1 MLWRWLAGCDLI
13 RAMYKPLELFIGL
26 RYLRAKRRNHF
37 ISFISMISML
47 GIALGVTTLIT
58 VISVMNGFETEL
70 RTRILGA
77 IAHATIQPM
86 DGALMDWRS
95 VIEKVEQHEE
105 VNGAAPFIEEGVWL
119 QGNESSGAFIR
130 GVDPAYETRVSEVDE
145 KMLSGKLADLR
156 AGEYGIIVGIGLAT
170 RLGVGPGDKVT
181 VIAPRLKATPVGA
194 SPLMRRFTVVGA
206 FEFGEF
212 ENDSTL
218 AMINIEDAAR
228 LLRMPQGSTGG
239 VRLHLQDMNR
249 AWRVARDISGD
260 LPGYYVVR
268 DWTQERG
275 NLFRAVKTEKT
286 VMWVI
291 LSLIIAVAA
300 FNIISMLVMVVT
312 DKQSDIAI
320 LKTMGARPAT
330 ILRIFVIQGSF
341 IGVFGTALGVIG
353 GILLAQN
360 IGSVVPFLEQLLGF
374 SLFPS
379 DIYYITELP
388 TELRSADVIK
398 FALMTLVM
406 ALLSTLYPSW
416 RASKTHPAEA
426 LSYE

>member
-1 MLWRWLAGCDLI
+1 
-13 RAMYKPLELFIGL
+13 MYKPLEAFIGL

-37 ISFISMISML
+37 ISFISLISML

-58 VISVMNGFETEL
+58 VLSVMNGFEKEL
-70 RTRILGA
+70 RARILGA
-77 IAHATIQPM
+77 IAHATIQPVNGSM
-86 DGALMDWRS
+86 SDWRS
-95 VIEKVEQHEE
+95 LIEEVENHPQ

-119 QGNESSGAFIR
+119 QGKESSGAFIR
-130 GVDPAYETRVSEVDE
+130 GVDPDYEVRVSEVNE
-145 KMLSGKLADLR
+145 KMLSGELTDLR
-156 AGEYGIIVGIGLAT
+156 PGDYGIILGLGLAT
-170 RLGVGPGDKVT
+170 RLRVGPGDKVT
-181 VIAPRLKATPVGA
+181 VIAPRLKASPVGA
-194 SPLMRRFTVVGA
+194 TPLMRRFTVIGA

-218 AMINIEDAAR
+218 ALVNIEDAAR
-228 LLRMPQGSTGG
+228 LLRMPAGSTGG
-239 VRLHLQDMNR
+239 VRLHLRDMYQS
-249 AWRVARDISGD
+249 WRVAREISEN
-260 LPGYYVVR
+260 LSGYHIVR

-275 NLFRAVKTEKT
+275 NLFQAVKTEKT

-320 LKTMGARPAT
+320 LKTMGTRPGT
-330 ILRIFVIQGSF
+330 ILRIFVIQGSL
-341 IGVFGTALGVIG
+341 IGIIGTGLGVIG

-360 IGSVVPFLEQLLGF
+360 ISLVVPFLERLFGF

-388 TELRSADVIK
+388 SELRSADVIK
-398 FALMTLVM
+398 FALMSLAM
-406 ALLSTLYPSW
+406 SLLSTLYPSW
-416 RASKTHPAEA
+416 RASRTHPAEA

>member
-1 MLWRWLAGCDLI
+1 
-13 RAMYKPLELFIGL
+13 MYKPLEAFIGL
-26 RYLRAKRRNHF
+26 RYVRAKRRNHF
-37 ISFISMISML
+37 ISFISLISML

-58 VISVMNGFETEL
+58 VISVMNGFEKEL
-70 RTRILGA
+70 RARILGA
-77 IAHATIQPM
+77 IAHATIRPLEGPLFDWADVIAQV
-86 DGALMDWRS
+86 GA
-95 VIEKVEQHEE
+95 HPE
-105 VNGAAPFIEEGVWL
+105 VDGAAPFIEEGVWL
-119 QGNESSGAFIR
+119 QGQESSGAFVR
-130 GVDPAYETRVSEVDE
+130 GVDPAYETTVSEVAD
-145 KMLSGKLADLR
+145 KMLSGRLQDLVP
-156 AGEYGIIVGIGLAT
+156 GEYGIILGIGLAS
-170 RLGVGPGDKVT
+170 RLRVGPGDRVT

-212 ENDSTL
+212 ENDSAL
-218 AMINIEDAAR
+218 ALIHLEDAAR
-228 LLRMPQGSTGG
+228 LLRMPPGSAGG
-239 VRLHLQDMNR
+239 VRLHLEDMYR
-249 AWRVARDISGD
+249 AWSVARDISDELTRAGAD
-260 LPGYYVVR
+260 SAAPQYYLVR

-275 NLFRAVKTEKT
+275 NLFQAVRTEKT

-320 LKTMGARPAT
+320 LKTMGALPGT
-330 ILRIFVIQGSF
+330 IMRVFVIQGSV
-341 IGVFGTALGVIG
+341 IGVVGTVLGVIG

-360 IGSVVPFLEQLLGF
+360 IGTVVPFLERLFGF

-388 TELRSADVIK
+388 SDLRSADVIK
-398 FALMTLVM
+398 FALMSLAM
-406 ALLSTLYPSW
+406 SLLSTIYPSW
-416 RASKTHPAEA
+416 RAARTHPAEA

>member
-1 MLWRWLAGCDLI
+1 
-13 RAMYKPLELFIGL
+13 
-26 RYLRAKRRNHF
+26 
-37 ISFISMISML
+37 ML

-58 VISVMNGFETEL
+58 VISVMNGFEKEL

-77 IAHATIQPM
+77 IAHATIQPA
-86 DGALMDWRS
+86 DGSAMEWRS
-95 VIEKVEQHEE
+95 VVEQVEE
-105 VNGAAPFIEEGVWL
+105 HPEVDGAAPYIEEGVWL
-119 QGNESSGAFIR
+119 QGAESSGAFIR
-130 GVDPAYETRVSEVDE
+130 GIDPAFEPRVSEVDQN
-145 KMLSGKLADLR
+145 MLSGALTDLKS
-156 AGEYGIIVGIGLAT
+156 GEYGIILGIGLAS
-170 RLGVGPGDKVT
+170 RLRVGPGDRVT

-218 AMINIEDAAR
+218 AMVHIEDAAR
-228 LLRMPQGSTGG
+228 LLRMPAGTIGG
-239 VRLHLQDMNR
+239 VRLHLKDMYR
-249 AWRVARDISGD
+249 AWQVAREISGTM
-260 LPGYYVVR
+260 PGYYVVR

-275 NLFRAVKTEKT
+275 NLFQAVRTERT

-320 LKTMGARPAT
+320 LKTMGARPGT
-330 ILRIFVIQGSF
+330 VMRIFVIQGSV
-341 IGVFGTALGVIG
+341 IGIIGTLLGVIG

-360 IGSVVPFLEQLLGF
+360 IGSVVPFLESLFGF

-388 TELRSADVIK
+388 SDLRTADVIN
-398 FALMTLVM
+398 FALMSLVM
-406 ALLSTLYPSW
+406 SLLSTIYPSW
-416 RASKTHPAEA
+416 RAARTQPAEA

>member
-1 MLWRWLAGCDLI
+1 
-13 RAMYKPLELFIGL
+13 MYRPLEAFIGL

-37 ISFISMISML
+37 ISFISLISML

-58 VISVMNGFETEL
+58 VISVMNGFEKEL

-77 IAHATIQPM
+77 IAHATIQPV
-86 DGALMDWRS
+86 DGVMMDWRS
-95 VIEKVEQHEE
+95 VVDQAEKHPD

-119 QGNESSGAFIR
+119 QGSESSGALIR
-130 GVDPAYETRVSEVDE
+130 GVQPDYEIRVSEVSE
-145 KMLSGKLADLR
+145 KMLTGKLADLR
-156 AGEYGIIVGIGLAT
+156 PGEYGIILGLGLAS
-170 RLGVGPGDKVT
+170 RLRVGPGDRVT
-181 VIAPRLKATPVGA
+181 VIAPRLKASPVGA

-218 AMINIEDAAR
+218 ALINIEDAAR
-228 LLRMPQGSTGG
+228 LLRMPEGSTSG
-239 VRLHLQDMNR
+239 VRLHLQDMYQ
-249 AWRVARDISGD
+249 AWRVAREISEE
-260 LPGYYVVR
+260 LSGYHIVR

-275 NLFRAVKTEKT
+275 NLFQAVKTEKT

-320 LKTMGARPAT
+320 LKTMGARPGT
-330 ILRIFVIQGSF
+330 ILRIFVIQGSL
-341 IGVFGTALGVIG
+341 IGIIGTSLGVVG

-360 IGSVVPFLEQLLGF
+360 IGLVVPFLERLFGF

-388 TELRSADVIK
+388 SDLNAADVTK
-398 FALMTLVM
+398 FALMSLVM
-406 ALLSTLYPSW
+406 SFLSTLYPSW
-416 RASKTHPAEA
+416 RASRTHPAEA
-426 LSYE
+426 LSYD

>member
-1 MLWRWLAGCDLI
+1 
-13 RAMYKPLELFIGL
+13 MYKPLEAFIGM
-26 RYLRAKRRNHF
+26 RYVRAKRRNHF
-37 ISFISMISML
+37 ISFISMTSIL
-47 GIALGVTTLIT
+47 GIALGLTTLIT
-58 VISVMNGFETEL
+58 VISVMNGFEKEL

-77 IAHATIQPM
+77 IAHATIQPA
-86 DGALMDWRS
+86 DGSPMEWRN
-95 VIEKVEQHEE
+95 VIDQVEKHPE
-105 VNGAAPFIEEGVWL
+105 VNGAAPYIEEGVWL
-119 QGNESSGAFIR
+119 QGIESSGAYIR
-130 GVDPAYETRVSEVDE
+130 GVNPEFEPRVSEVDE
-145 KMLSGKLADLR
+145 KMLTGELSDLKP
-156 AGEYGIIVGIGLAT
+156 GEYGIILGIGLAS
-170 RLGVGPGDKVT
+170 RLRVGPGDRVT

-218 AMINIEDAAR
+218 ALIHIEDAAR
-228 LLRMPQGSTGG
+228 LLRMPPGSIGG
-239 VRLHLQDMNR
+239 VRLHLEDMYR
-249 AWRVARDISGD
+249 AWRVAREISD
-260 LPGYYVVR
+260 TMKGYYIVR

-275 NLFRAVKTEKT
+275 NLFQAVRTERT

-312 DKQSDIAI
+312 DKQADIAI
-320 LKTMGARPAT
+320 LKTMGAMPGT
-330 ILRIFVIQGSF
+330 VMRIFVIQGSV
-341 IGVFGTALGVIG
+341 IGVFGTVLGVIG

-360 IGSVVPFLEQLLGF
+360 VGLVVPFLESLFGF

-388 TELRSADVIK
+388 SDLRTADVIK
-398 FALMTLVM
+398 FALMTLGM
-406 ALLSTLYPSW
+406 ALLSTIYPSW
-416 RASKTHPAEA
+416 RAAKTHPAEA

>member
-1 MLWRWLAGCDLI
+1 
-13 RAMYKPLELFIGL
+13 MYKPLEAFIGL
-26 RYLRAKRRNHF
+26 RYVRAKRRNHF
-37 ISFISMISML
+37 ISFISLTSML

-58 VISVMNGFETEL
+58 VISVMNGFEKEL
-70 RTRILGA
+70 RARILGA
-77 IAHATIQPM
+77 IAHATIQPA
-86 DGALMDWRS
+86 DGSSMEWRS
-95 VIEKVEQHEE
+95 VVDRVEEHPE
-105 VNGAAPFIEEGVWL
+105 VDGAAPYIEEGVWL
-119 QGNESSGAFIR
+119 QGAESSGAFIR
-130 GVDPAYETRVSEVDE
+130 GVNPEFEPRVSEVDE
-145 KMLSGKLADLR
+145 KMLSGALTDLKP
-156 AGEYGIIVGIGLAT
+156 GEYGIILGIGLAS
-170 RLGVGPGDKVT
+170 RLRVGPGDRVT

-218 AMINIEDAAR
+218 ALIHIEDAAK
-228 LLRMPQGSTGG
+228 LLRMPSDAIGG
-239 VRLHLQDMNR
+239 VRLHLQDMYQ
-249 AWRVARDISGD
+249 AWRVAREISGTM
-260 LPGYYVVR
+260 PGYYIVR

-275 NLFRAVKTEKT
+275 NLFQAVRTEKT

-320 LKTMGARPAT
+320 LKTMGARPGT
-330 ILRIFVIQGSF
+330 VMRIFVIQGSV
-341 IGVFGTALGVIG
+341 IGIVGTLLGVIG

-360 IGSVVPFLEQLLGF
+360 IGTVVPYLEQFFGF

-388 TELRSADVIK
+388 SDLQSADVIK
-398 FALMTLVM
+398 FALMSLIM
-406 ALLSTLYPSW
+406 SLLSTLYPSW
-416 RASKTHPAEA
+416 RAARTQPAEA

>member
-1 MLWRWLAGCDLI
+1 
-13 RAMYKPLELFIGL
+13 MYKPLEAFIGL
-26 RYLRAKRRNHF
+26 RYVRAKRRNHF
-37 ISFISMISML
+37 ISFISLTSIL

-58 VISVMNGFETEL
+58 VISVMNGFEKEL
-70 RTRILGA
+70 RSRILGA
-77 IAHATIQPM
+77 ISHATIEPA
-86 DGALMDWRS
+86 DGSSMEWRD
-95 VIEKVEQHEE
+95 VIERVEEHPE
-105 VNGAAPFIEEGVWL
+105 VDGAAPYIEEGVWL
-119 QGNESSGAFIR
+119 QGSESSGALIR
-130 GVDPAYETRVSEVDE
+130 GVDPAFETRVSEVHE
-145 KMLSGKLADLR
+145 KMLSGALTDLES
-156 AGEYGIIVGIGLAT
+156 GEYGIILGIGLAS
-170 RLGVGPGDKVT
+170 RLRVGPGDKVT

-206 FEFGEF
+206 FEFGEY

-218 AMINIEDAAR
+218 ALVHIEDAAR
-228 LLRMPQGSTGG
+228 LLRMQQGSIGG
-239 VRLHLQDMNR
+239 VRLHLQDMDR
-249 AWRVARDISGD
+249 AWRVARDISATM
-260 LPGYYVVR
+260 PGYYTVR

-275 NLFRAVKTEKT
+275 NLFQAVRTEKT

-320 LKTMGARPAT
+320 LKTMGAKPGT
-330 ILRIFVIQGSF
+330 VMRIFVIQGSI
-341 IGVFGTALGVIG
+341 IGVIGTLMGVVG

-360 IGSVVPFLEQLLGF
+360 IGSVVPFLENLVGF

-388 TELRSADVIK
+388 SDLQTSDVIK
-398 FALMTLVM
+398 FALMSLGM
-406 ALLSTLYPSW
+406 SLLSTLYPSW
-416 RASKTHPAEA
+416 RAARTQPAEA

>member
-1 MLWRWLAGCDLI
+1 
-13 RAMYKPLELFIGL
+13 MYTPLEAFIGL
-26 RYLRAKRRNHF
+26 RYVRAKRRNHF
-37 ISFISMISML
+37 ISFISLTSML

-58 VISVMNGFETEL
+58 VISVMNGFEKEL
-70 RTRILGA
+70 RARILGA
-77 IAHATIQPM
+77 IAHATIQPV
-86 DGALMDWRS
+86 DGSLAEWRD
-95 VIEKVEQHEE
+95 VIERVEQHPE
-105 VNGAAPFIEEGVWL
+105 VNGAAPYIEEGVWL
-119 QGNESSGAFIR
+119 QGQESSGAFIR
-130 GVDPAYETRVSEVDE
+130 GIEPEFETRVSEVDQ
-145 KMLSGKLADLR
+145 KMVAGKITDLKP
-156 AGEYGIIVGIGLAT
+156 GEYGIILGIGLAS
-170 RLGVGPGDKVT
+170 RLRVGPGDRVT

-212 ENDSTL
+212 ENDSAL
-218 AMINIEDAAR
+218 ALIHMEDAAR
-228 LLRMPQGSTGG
+228 LLRMPPGDSGG
-239 VRLHLQDMNR
+239 VRLHLKDMYR
-249 AWRVARDISGD
+249 SWSVAREISSD
-260 LPGYYVVR
+260 LSQRDSFREDDGSLPSYYTVR

-275 NLFRAVKTEKT
+275 NLFQAVRTEKT

-320 LKTMGARPAT
+320 LKTMGARSGT
-330 ILRIFVIQGSF
+330 VMRIFVIQGSV
-341 IGVFGTALGVIG
+341 IGVIGTILGVVG

-360 IGSVVPFLEQLLGF
+360 IGSVVPFLEQFFGF

-388 TELRSADVIK
+388 SDLRTADVIK
-398 FALMTLVM
+398 FALMSLAMSLV
-406 ALLSTLYPSW
+406 STIYPSW
-416 RASKTHPAEA
+416 RAARTHPAEA

>member
-1 MLWRWLAGCDLI
+1 
-13 RAMYKPLELFIGL
+13 MYKPLEAFIGL

-37 ISFISMISML
+37 ISFISLISML

-58 VISVMNGFETEL
+58 VISVMNGFEKEL
-70 RTRILGA
+70 RARILGA

-86 DGALMDWRS
+86 DGALMDWRT
-95 VIEKVEQHEE
+95 VIENVENHPE

-119 QGNESSGAFIR
+119 QGQASAGAFIR
-130 GVDPAYETRVSEVDE
+130 GVDPDFESRVSEVSE
-145 KMLSGKLADLR
+145 KMLSGNLSDLK
-156 AGEYGIIVGIGLAT
+156 AGEYNIIMGLGLAS
-170 RLGVGPGDKVT
+170 RLQVGPGDKVT
-181 VIAPRLKATPVGA
+181 VIAPRLKASPVGA
-194 SPLMRRFTVVGA
+194 TPLMRRFTVVGV

-218 AMINIEDAAR
+218 AMINIADAAR
-228 LLRMPQGSTGG
+228 LLRMPEGSTGG
-239 VRLHLQDMNR
+239 VRLHLQDMDR
-249 AWRVARDISGD
+249 AWRVAREISED
-260 LPGYYVVR
+260 LPGYYIVR

-312 DKQSDIAI
+312 DKQADIAI
-320 LKTMGARPAT
+320 LKTMGARPGT
-330 ILRIFVIQGSF
+330 IMRIFIIQGSL
-341 IGVFGTALGVIG
+341 IGVIGTALGVVG

-360 IGSVVPFLEQLLGF
+360 IGLVVPFLEQLLGF
-374 SLFPS
+374 SLFPA

-388 TELRSADVIK
+388 SELRNSDVIR
-398 FALMTLVM
+398 FSLMTLVM
-406 ALLSTLYPSW
+406 SFLSTLYPSW

>member
-1 MLWRWLAGCDLI
+1 
-13 RAMYKPLELFIGL
+13 MYKPLEAFIGL
-26 RYLRAKRRNHF
+26 RYVRAKRRNHF
-37 ISFISMISML
+37 ISFISLTSML

-58 VISVMNGFETEL
+58 VISVMNGFEKEL
-70 RTRILGA
+70 RARILGA
-77 IAHATIQPM
+77 IAHATIQPA
-86 DGALMDWRS
+86 DGAQMEWRN
-95 VIEKVEQHEE
+95 IIDRVEDHPE
-105 VNGAAPFIEEGVWL
+105 VNGAAPYIEEGVWL
-119 QGNESSGAFIR
+119 QGIESSGAFIR
-130 GVDPAYETRVSEVDE
+130 GVNPEFEPRVSEVDR
-145 KMLSGKLADLR
+145 KMLTGKLTDLKP
-156 AGEYGIIVGIGLAT
+156 GEYGIILGIGLAS
-170 RLGVGPGDKVT
+170 RLRVGPGDRVT

-218 AMINIEDAAR
+218 ALVHIEDAAR
-228 LLRMPQGSTGG
+228 LLRMPEGTIGG
-239 VRLHLQDMNR
+239 VRLHLEDMDR
-249 AWRVARDISGD
+249 AWRVAREISEE
-260 LPGYYVVR
+260 LPGYYSVR

-275 NLFRAVKTEKT
+275 NLFQAVRTEKT

-312 DKQSDIAI
+312 DKQADIAI
-320 LKTMGARPAT
+320 LKTMGARPGT
-330 ILRIFVIQGSF
+330 VMRIFVIQGSI
-341 IGVFGTALGVIG
+341 IGVIGTVMGVVG

-360 IGSVVPFLEQLLGF
+360 IGLVVPFLEQLFGF

-388 TELRSADVIK
+388 SDLRMSDVFK
-398 FALMTLVM
+398 FALMSLVM
-406 ALLSTLYPSW
+406 SLLSTLYPSW
-416 RASKTHPAEA
+416 RAARTHPAEA

>member
-1 MLWRWLAGCDLI
+1 
-13 RAMYKPLELFIGL
+13 MYKPLEAFIGL
-26 RYLRAKRRNHF
+26 RYVRAKRRNHF
-37 ISFISMISML
+37 ISFISLTSML

-58 VISVMNGFETEL
+58 VISVMNGFEKEL
-70 RTRILGA
+70 RARILGA
-77 IAHATIQPM
+77 IAHATIQPA
-86 DGALMDWRS
+86 DNLLMEWRN
-95 VIEKVEQHEE
+95 VIDRVEDHPE
-105 VNGAAPFIEEGVWL
+105 VNGAAPYIEEGVWL
-119 QGNESSGAFIR
+119 QGAESSGAFIR
-130 GVDPAYETRVSEVDE
+130 GVNPEFEPRVSEVDQ
-145 KMLSGKLADLR
+145 KMLTGSLSDLR
-156 AGEYGIIVGIGLAT
+156 PGEYGIILGIGLAS
-170 RLGVGPGDKVT
+170 RLRVGPGDRVT

-218 AMINIEDAAR
+218 ALVHIDDAAR
-228 LLRMPQGSTGG
+228 LLRMPQGSIGG
-239 VRLHLQDMNR
+239 VRLHLEDMDR
-249 AWRVARDISGD
+249 AWRVAREISET
-260 LPGYYVVR
+260 LPGYYIVR

-275 NLFRAVKTEKT
+275 NLFQAVRTEKT

-320 LKTMGARPAT
+320 LKTMGARPGT
-330 ILRIFVIQGSF
+330 VMRIFVIQGCV
-341 IGVFGTALGVIG
+341 IGVVGTILGVIG

-360 IGSVVPFLEQLLGF
+360 IGLVVPFLEQLFGF

-388 TELRSADVIK
+388 SDLQTGDVVK
-398 FALMTLVM
+398 FAAMSLVM
-406 ALLSTLYPSW
+406 SLLSTLYPSW
-416 RASKTHPAEA
+416 RAARTHPAEA

>member
-1 MLWRWLAGCDLI
+1 
-13 RAMYKPLELFIGL
+13 MYKPLEAFIGL

-37 ISFISMISML
+37 ISFISLISMM

-58 VISVMNGFETEL
+58 VISVMNGFEKEL

-77 IAHATIQPM
+77 IAHATIQPV
-86 DGALMDWRS
+86 DGAMMDWRS
-95 VIEKVEQHEE
+95 VVDQAEKHPD

-119 QGNESSGAFIR
+119 QGSESSGALIR
-130 GVDPAYETRVSEVDE
+130 GVQPDYEIRVSEVSE
-145 KMLSGKLADLR
+145 KMLTGKLADLR
-156 AGEYGIIVGIGLAT
+156 PGEYGIILGLGLAS
-170 RLGVGPGDKVT
+170 RLRVGPGDRVT
-181 VIAPRLKATPVGA
+181 VIAPRLKASPVGA

-218 AMINIEDAAR
+218 ALINIEDAAR
-228 LLRMPQGSTGG
+228 LLRMPEGSISG
-239 VRLHLQDMNR
+239 VRLHLQDMYQ
-249 AWRVARDISGD
+249 AWRVAREISEE
-260 LPGYYVVR
+260 LSGYHIVR

-275 NLFRAVKTEKT
+275 NLFQAVKTEKT

-320 LKTMGARPAT
+320 LKTMGARPGT
-330 ILRIFVIQGSF
+330 ILRIFVIQGSL
-341 IGVFGTALGVIG
+341 IGIIGTSLGVVG

-360 IGSVVPFLEQLLGF
+360 IGLVVPFLERLFGF

-388 TELRSADVIK
+388 SDLRVTDVTK
-398 FALMTLVM
+398 FALMSLVM
-406 ALLSTLYPSW
+406 SFLSTLYPSW
-416 RASKTHPAEA
+416 RASRTHPAEA
-426 LSYE
+426 LSYD

>member
-1 MLWRWLAGCDLI
+1 
-13 RAMYKPLELFIGL
+13 MYKPLEAFIGL
-26 RYLRAKRRNHF
+26 RYVRAKRRNHF
-37 ISFISMISML
+37 ISFISLTSML

-58 VISVMNGFETEL
+58 VISVMNGFEKEL
-70 RTRILGA
+70 RARILGA
-77 IAHATIQPM
+77 IAHATIQPA
-86 DGALMDWRS
+86 DGSAMEWRA
-95 VIEKVEQHEE
+95 VIDLVEEHPE
-105 VNGAAPFIEEGVWL
+105 VDGAAPYIEEGVWL
-119 QGNESSGAFIR
+119 QGAESSGAFVR
-130 GVDPAYETRVSEVDE
+130 GVNPEYEPRVSEVDR
-145 KMLSGKLADLR
+145 KMLTGALEDLR
-156 AGEYGIIVGIGLAT
+156 PGEYGIILGIGLAS
-170 RLGVGPGDKVT
+170 RLRVGPGDRVT

-218 AMINIEDAAR
+218 ALVHIDDAAR
-228 LLRMPQGSTGG
+228 LLRMPQGTIGG
-239 VRLHLQDMNR
+239 VRLHLKDMDR
-249 AWRVARDISGD
+249 AWRVAREISD
-260 LPGYYVVR
+260 TLPGYYIVR

-275 NLFRAVKTEKT
+275 NLFQAVRTEKT

-320 LKTMGARPAT
+320 LKTMGAGPGT
-330 ILRIFVIQGSF
+330 VMRIFVIQGSV
-341 IGVFGTALGVIG
+341 IGVIGTVMGVVG

-360 IGSVVPFLEQLLGF
+360 IGSVVPFLEQLFGF

-388 TELRSADVIK
+388 SDLRTADVVK
-398 FALMTLVM
+398 FALMSLVM
-406 ALLSTLYPSW
+406 SLLSTIYPSW
-416 RASKTHPAEA
+416 RAARTHPAEA